1 MSNKYEGLIVLK
13 TQGVEQSVEEMI
25 SSIGQEIEAE
35 GAKLDSVDD
44 LGRRKFA
51 YTSQKR
57 EGGQYVN
64 FTFQAEPTAIEPI
77 RSKLKLN
84 DVVHTQHYR
93 RLG

>member
-1 MSNKYEGLIVLK
+1 MSNKYEGLIVLN
-13 TQGVEQSVEEMI
+13 TQGAKDSVEDMI
-25 SSIGQEIEAE
+25 SSIGKEIEAE

-64 FTFQAEPTAIEPI
+64 FTFEAEPTVIEPI
-77 RSKLKLN
+77 RAKLKL
-84 DVVHTQHYR
+84 DDTVHTQHYR
-93 RLG
+93 RLD